1 MSWILRM
8 NDGLT
13 DAQRHMIAG
22 VLSSCPAV
30 QKAILFGS
38 RAMGNYKPAS
48 DIDLFLLGEGI
59 GMDELLHLHREIDD
73 LPLSVDVDLLAD
85 TMLQSPDVR
94 RHIQEHG
101 RLWWSRFVGL
111 I

>member
-1 MSWILRM
+1 M

-48 DIDLFLLGEGI
+48 DIEASVKQAVELENAGKYDCDYSVLLFEYIPHKSLKDFKKVFLKAGEKKTVTF
-59 GMDELLHLHREIDD
+59 E
-73 LPLSVDVDLLAD
+73 
-85 TMLQSPDVR
+85 
-94 RHIQEHG
+94 
-101 RLWWSRFVGL
+101 
-111 I
+111 